1 MDRVV
6 TLSFLFTVAMCTV
19 SAAKTGSQEK
29 PDLPSLTE
37 LQELT
42 KHWPNIRYVDEP
54 FHIRPNLLSL
64 FQSQY
69 YKPGL
74 SETWRLSDILE
85 NAMDKRSEGNRE
97 KKERELAYLLHNL
110 ILELDSDEA
119 KNLSGTRRFKSVS
132 GESSGEM
139 TRGPVVEAG
148 SKRKYGN
155 IFHGPLETKARTAP
169 RPRRQRKFRID
180 PVMFWMGIGK

>member
-1 MDRVV
+1 M
-6 TLSFLFTVAMCTV
+6 LF
-19 SAAKTGSQEK
+19 KTPFMFFTGK

-37 LQELT
+37 LQDLT
-42 KHWPNIRYVDEP
+42 KHWPSLRYLDEP
-54 FHIRPNLLSL
+54 LHSRPNLLPL
-64 FQSQY
+64 FQGQY

-74 SETWRLSDILE
+74 SENWRLSDPE
-85 NAMDKRSEGNRE
+85 FPESTMDKRAEGSRE

-155 IFHGPLETKARTAP
+155 IFHGPVETKARTPP